1 MIRVDHTQECF
12 LTGNAGSVSYWAY
25 PAPSMGH
32 LKLDVLTSPIWR
44 GIYISALRPSHI
56 WLHHSWCEC
65 QLTCSDLGRGPG
77 GCRRESTA
85 GPIWGPDK
93 LGPITQ
99 NYTQEERRGMCL
111 CIREWVPRIEDGED
125 PGCTN
130 PLFHTDSLTL
140 SKAVPTKT
148 EKCAKRAWFS
158 HLLPFTGPIIKT
170 RLPVIK

>member
-44 GIYISALRPSHI
+44 GIYSPVLRPSHI
-56 WLHHSWCEC
+56 WLHHSWFEC
-65 QLTCSDLGRGPG
+65 QLTCSDLGWGPG

-99 NYTQEERRGMCL
+99 NYTQEERSGMCL
-111 CIREWVPRIEDGED
+111 CIREWVRGLRTGRTQAVQTPSFTLTLWPSLRPSWRKQKSVPRGPDSH
-125 PGCTN
+125 T
-130 PLFHTDSLTL
+130 LFHSQGLQ
-140 SKAVPTKT
+140 
-148 EKCAKRAWFS
+148 
-158 HLLPFTGPIIKT
+158 
-170 RLPVIK
+170 